1 MHTAFPDSSLRH
13 ATPKLPERVVS
24 IAIAGGSSAVR
35 HKLNQL
41 ARSAGMVIV
50 PESSEHEVLL
60 FGIDAHFT
68 LPESTEALSLLTQK
82 TAACIIC
89 VKDARPIQSVSRLL
103 QTGISAILPI
113 EIELAQFRAALEA
126 VRSDLQVV
134 HPSFLQPKKHRSLSS
149 WNSTEEL
156 TDREQQVLSMMADG
170 LGNKEIAARLNISTH
185 TVKFHISSILG
196 KLGAGSRTEAVS
208 IGMRTGRVL
217 I

>member
-1 MHTAFPDSSLRH
+1 MHSAFIDNSPGR
-13 ATPKLPERVVS
+13 ATPKLSDRAVS
-24 IAIAGGSSAVR
+24 VAIAGGSPTVR
-35 HKLNQL
+35 HKLEQL
-41 ARSAGMVIV
+41 ARSAGMRVTL
-50 PESSEHEVLL
+50 ESSKHDVAL

-68 LPESTEALSLLTQK
+68 LPESTEALNLLTEQSVV
-82 TAACIIC
+82 CIIC
-89 VKDARPIQSVSRLL
+89 AKNARLVQSVSRLL

-113 EIELAQFRAALEA
+113 EIELDQFRTALEA
-126 VRSDLQVV
+126 VRSGLQVV
-134 HPSFLQPKKHRSLSS
+134 HRSFLQPPDRSVCTGSS
-149 WNSTEEL
+149 AEEL

-170 LGNKEIAARLNISTH
+170 LGNKEIAARLGISTH